1 MLSNLTINN
10 VVLID
15 HLELEGANGLCA
27 LTGETGAGKSIL
39 LDALGLALGSRSES
53 KLVRYGTDKASVTA
67 CFDLPVDHTAIAFLK
82 YKDIN
87 VTQGDIVL
95 RRIVGKDG
103 RSKAFINDTSVSVQL
118 LKELGEFLVE
128 IHGQFETQ
136 GMLSPDKHLLVVDSY
151 AGLNKQ
157 ASELKLSYQSW
168 RSAQENLEQARA
180 DIETSKLQEEYLK
193 HAVDELEKLS
203 PEIGEEE
210 VLADK
215 RKRLMNREKINETF
229 EHADHLLDNDD
240 GLLSLVGKLQSI
252 VDKTEI
258 DELIEAAER
267 AKSELNEVSYQ
278 IEALKSGYNECDN
291 IEEIEERFFALK
303 DCARKHK
310 CIVDE
315 LPAIYEEL
323 LKKLHLINHQ
333 EDALQS
339 LEIEVEKDRQIFIG
353 QAMVMSKKR
362 LTASEKLEEAVN
374 DELPDLKMEKAKF
387 VIEITT
393 NENELDWNANGF
405 DKIRFLVSTN
415 PQTPAGPINKIAS
428 GGELARFMLALKVVV
443 AETGTIPTL
452 IFDEVD
458 SGIGGATADAVGEKL
473 LRLSDKYQILVVTHS
488 PQVAARASYHWTI
501 SKSEKKGIVTTNI
514 IPLENYKKRQ
524 EEIARM
530 LSGAKIT
537 AEARA
542 AAAKLLG

>member
-53 KLVRYGTDKASVTA
+53 KLVRHGADKASVTA
-67 CFDLPVDHTAIAFLK
+67 CFDLPAEHAAIAFLK
-82 YKDIN
+82 HKDIK
-87 VTQGDIVL
+87 VSGDLIL
-95 RRIVGKDG
+95 RRVVKSDG
-103 RSKAFINDTSVSVQL
+103 RSKAFVNDIPVSVQL

-136 GMLSPDKHLLVVDSY
+136 GLLSSETHLPVVDSY

-157 ASELKLSYQSW
+157 VNELKASYQSW
-168 RSAQENLEQARA
+168 RSSQESLEQAKA
-180 DIETSKLQEEYLK
+180 DIETSKLQEEYLT

-210 VLADK
+210 VLAGK
-215 RKRLMNREKINETF
+215 RKQLMNREKITQAF
-229 EHADHLLDNDD
+229 EHADHLLDNDE

-252 VDKTEI
+252 VEKTDI

-310 CIVDE
+310 CTVDE
-315 LPAIYEEL
+315 LPEMYEEL

-339 LEIEVEKDRQIFIG
+339 LEIEVEKNRQIFIDK
-353 QAMVMSKKR
+353 AKIISKKR
-362 LTASEKLEEAVN
+362 LIAAKELEEAVN
-374 DELPDLKMEKAKF
+374 GELPDLRMEKAKF
-387 VIEITT
+387 IIEITT
-393 NENELDWNANGF
+393 SDDELDWNAKGF
-405 DKIRFLVSTN
+405 DRIKFLVSTN

-428 GGELARFMLALKVVV
+428 GGELARFMLALKVVL

-473 LRLSDKYQILVVTHS
+473 ARLSAKYQILVVTHS
-488 PQVAARASYHWTI
+488 PQVAARAFHHWLI

-514 IPLENYKKRQ
+514 IPLEDYKKRQ